1 MLKRSVTVLAPAK
14 LNLSLDVVGTL
25 PNGYHDLDM
34 VMQTIDLYEK
44 ITLRR
49 SNDLSLTLP
58 GSFVPVNDKNTA
70 VKAALAFFDYTGLLA
85 GVDMTIYKRVPVRAG
100 MAGGRCGHRR
110 GRAVCAAGRHLP
122 RARRGRPDEGP
133 AALPGLPVRGGDA
146 QRRCLDA

>member
-1 MLKRSVTVLAPAK
+1 MQYRSVTVLAPAK

-58 GSFVPVNDKNTA
+58 ARVVEFNDEYSA
-70 VKAALAFFDYTGLLA
+70 GKAA
-85 GVDMTIYKRVPVRAG
+85 
-100 MAGGRCGHRR
+100 R
-110 GRAVCAAGRHLP
+110 GWV
-122 RARRGRPDEGP
+122 
-133 AALPGLPVRGGDA
+133 V
-146 QRRCLDA
+146 

>member
-1 MLKRSVTVLAPAK
+1 MQYRSVTVLAPAK

-70 VKAALAFFDYTGLLA
+70 VKAAMAFF
-85 GVDMTIYKRVPVRAG
+85 TIRDCWPGWTSPSARRS
-100 MAGGRCGHRR
+100 RCGPAWP
-110 GRAVCAAGRHLP
+110 GAAPTPPVCWWA
-122 RARRGRPDEGP
+122 
-133 AALPGLPVRGGDA
+133 
-146 QRRCLDA
+146 